1 MKAGTQADVIREL
14 ESEHDITCTRMAISK
29 LVTSKDYRICKTKA
43 GKINVSKTVKALI
56 DSGFGSRTK
65 KENPSVPKLGMA
77 ESKIKPEKETKP
89 PATDQE
95 IKDLNGAFDTG
106 KLEDENILL
115 KDIPDQGDSK
125 KVKEYYAALREKIKF
140 QKEDGEVID
149 AEEAKKN
156 RFDNMRMVRDN
167 LLNIPNRIADKCFN
181 QTKHEIEQI
190 LQKEIKIAL
199 INLINELENAGV

>member
-29 LVTSKDYRICKTKA
+29 LVTSKDYRICKTNA

-65 KENPSVPKLGMA
+65 KENPSVPKLGMV
-77 ESKIKPEKETKP
+77 EPKIKPEKETKP

-95 IKDLNGAFDTG
+95 IKDLNGLFDTG

-115 KDIPDQGDSK
+115 KDIPAQGDSK

-149 AEEAKKN
+149 SEEAKKQ
-156 RFDNMRMVRDN
+156 FYDTGKSIRDN
-167 LLNIPNRIADKCFN
+167 LLNIPGRVADKCFN

-190 LQKEIKIAL
+190 IEREIKTAL
-199 INLINELENAGV
+199 FSVIGES